1 MAITIEARELSRR
14 FGRVEAVKELSFTVQ
29 EGEIFGFL
37 GPNGAGKTTTTRV
50 LMGLIRPTAGEVRVF
65 GRDSWRDSPAIR
77 AGIGF
82 VPGELHLYDRMTGSQ
97 LLGFLARYRGRG
109 ALRRG
114 RDLAARL
121 DLDLHRRVRDLSKG
135 NRQKL
140 IVVQALMHDPP
151 LLVLDEPTSGLDPL
165 MQATFLELLAGERDR
180 GKTVFFS
187 SHLLHE
193 VEQIAD
199 RVAVIRDGRL
209 AAVEEISQLKE
220 KRERRMEVS
229 LREPAPDGC
238 FARLSGVRLLAAHD
252 GGRRLELAVQGDVAP
267 LLQCLASLPVAD
279 LVYPHAD
286 LESVFMHYFE
296 RPAGSPAEGVPA

>member
-1 MAITIEARELSRR
+1 VSTIEVRELSRR
-14 FGRVEAVKELSFTVQ
+14 FGRVEALRELSFAVE

-37 GPNGAGKTTTTRV
+37 GPNGAGKTTTTRL
-50 LMGLIRPTAGEVRVF
+50 LMGLIRPSAGDVRVF
-65 GRDSWRDSPAIR
+65 GRDAWRSSPAIR

-82 VPGELHLYDRMTGSQ
+82 IPGELHLYEKMTGRQ
-97 LLGFLARYRGRG
+97 MLAFLASYRAAG
-109 ALRRG
+109 ALDRARE
-114 RDLAARL
+114 LAGQL

-140 IVVQALMHDPP
+140 AVVQALMHDPP

-165 MQATFLELLAGERDR
+165 VQAAVLELLAGERDR

-209 AAVEEISQLKE
+209 VVVEEIAHLRE
-220 KRERRMEVS
+220 KRERRMELT
-229 LREPAPDGC
+229 LREPVPPGR
-238 FARLSGVRLLAAHD
+238 FADLPGVRLLASHD
-252 GGRRLELAVQGDVAP
+252 DGRRLELAVHGDLQP
-267 LLQCLASLPVAD
+267 LLRCLASLPVAD
-279 LVYPHAD
+279 LVYPPAD

-296 RPAGSPAEGVPA
+296 APAGPAGEEPA